1 VFLDEIAEIPL
12 ELQAKLLAVL
22 ERRSLRRVGSSQ
34 ERRVPAWLIA
44 ATNRDVEAM
53 VDEGSLRSDLYFRL
67 NVLTLALPPLR
78 ERGDDA
84 VLLAGHFAREVARRY
99 GFDEPQ
105 LGADARRAI
114 AAYPWPG
121 NVRELSHVIERAL
134 LLCGGAALDAA
145 ALGLRTPEAT
155 TAAADLAALDDM
167 TLEEIEQF
175 MIRRALARCDD
186 NVSEAARR
194 LGITR
199 MAMRYRMQK
208 YGIASGAREQ

>member
-1 VFLDEIAEIPL
+1 
-12 ELQAKLLAVL
+12 
-22 ERRSLRRVGSSQ
+22 
-34 ERRVPAWLIA
+34 
-44 ATNRDVEAM
+44 
-53 VDEGSLRSDLYFRL
+53 LRSDLYFRL
-67 NVLTLALPPLR
+67 NVLTLALPALR

-84 VLLAGHFAREVARRY
+84 VLLARHFAREVARRY
-99 GFDEPQ
+99 GFAEPQ
-105 LGADARRAI
+105 ISADAQRAI
-114 AAYPWPG
+114 AAYRWPG

-155 TAAADLAALDDM
+155 SAAADLAVLDDM

-208 YGIASGAREQ
+208 YGIAAGAREE